1 MTAPTAAAPAPT
13 APAPEKPARPAW
25 VPDDLYPF
33 EDRWAEIDG
42 NLVHYVDEG
51 TGPPLLLLNG
61 NPSWSFGWRD
71 VILALGGSFRC
82 IAPDYPGFGLSR
94 AADHYDF
101 RPVSH
106 SKVVEALVD
115 RLGLDGI
122 VVFGYA
128 WGGPIGLGLAGRRP
142 ELVRALV
149 IGNTWGWPD
158 DRLKVRL
165 FSALM
170 GGPLSRLLV
179 DRLNLML
186 RLYLPANLKR
196 GRLSDRERAAY
207 AGPFPRG
214 KRHQMSTFP
223 REIVTGRGYLRAVE
237 ASLPKL
243 ASKQTLIVWPDS
255 DPGFGDSELR
265 QWQALFPTARTVTL
279 PKTGQFIDEDA
290 PDDVAGAIAG
300 WWAAEVSSPKM
311 APTPKKAPKRKS
323 SKRKAPTRKAPK
335 KSSSQA

>member
-1 MTAPTAAAPAPT
+1 VTG
-13 APAPEKPARPAW
+13 PERPAW
-25 VPDDLYPF
+25 VPSDLYPF
-33 EDRWAEIDG
+33 EDRWAEING
-42 NLVHYVDEG
+42 NLLHYVDEG

-71 VILALGGSFRC
+71 VILALRDSFRC

-94 AADHYDF
+94 AVDGYDF
-101 RPVSH
+101 RPASH
-106 SKVVEALVD
+106 SKVIETLVD
-115 RLGLDGI
+115 RLGLERM

-142 ELVRALV
+142 EGIRALV
-149 IGNTWGWPD
+149 IGNTWAWPD

-170 GGPLSRLLV
+170 GGPLSHLLV

-196 GRLSDRERAAY
+196 KRLTDQERAAY
-207 AGPFPRG
+207 SGPFPPG
-214 KRHQMSTFP
+214 KRRQMSAFP
-223 REIVTGRGYLRAVE
+223 REIVTGRSYLREVE

-243 ASKQTLIVWPDS
+243 AGKPALIVWPDS
-255 DPGFGDSELR
+255 DPGLGDAELR
-265 QWQALFPTARTVTL
+265 RWQALFPAARTVLL

-290 PDDVAGAIAG
+290 PEDVAAAIAD
-300 WWAAEVSSPKM
+300 WWATE
-311 APTPKKAPKRKS
+311 APTHGNASETKATRPRPKRKPP
-323 SKRKAPTRKAPK
+323 ARKAPK
-335 KSSSQA
+335 EPPTPT